1 MVIQITKMKNFKR
14 TLTLQNSIFLG
25 LSSMIGAGLFINIAP
40 AATISSYSLLF
51 GLLIAS
57 VLAFSNA
64 SSSAQLARLYPE
76 AGGTYIYARKVLGNS
91 SSLIAGTTF
100 IVGKIISSIAIALTF
115 GHYLYPSSH
124 KIAGIVLV
132 FTIGTVSYFGASKTA
147 SVAKW
152 FVYSVLGILLFYI
165 FSVVSSDNFDFAIP
179 ITKGLTVESLL
190 LSSSIWFFAFTGY
203 SRLATFGEEV
213 ENPETII
220 PKAILTG
227 LGITVSIYFLTTY
240 ATLGIINPDII
251 QNSLTPLKVAFDIS
265 RFSNFSFLISIASTI
280 ATASV
285 LLALIPG
292 ISRVV
297 VAMSRDN
304 YLPNPL
310 SSIHSKY
317 NSAYIADILV
327 SIVVVVGILYFDVVE
342 AIKLSSFFVLLYYSI
357 TNYSVIKIK
366 ESRRLYPVITAYF
379 GLFGCLLLASSLF
392 INLIK

>member
-64 SSSAQLARLYPE
+64 SSSAQLARLYSE

-124 KIAGIVLV
+124 KIAGIALV
-132 FTIGTVSYFGASKTA
+132 FIIGAVSYFGASKTA

-304 YLPNPL
+304 YLPNSL

>member
-1 MVIQITKMKNFKR
+1 MVIQIIRMKNFNR
-14 TLTLQNSIFLG
+14 TLTLRNSIFLG

-57 VLAFSNA
+57 ILAFSNA
-64 SSSAQLARLYPE
+64 SSSAQLAGLYPE
-76 AGGTYIYARKVLGNS
+76 TGGTYVYARKVLGNS
-91 SSLIAGTTF
+91 SSLVAGTTF
-100 IVGKIISSIAIALTF
+100 IIGKIISSIAIALTF

-124 KIAGIVLV
+124 KIAGIALV
-132 FTIGTVSYFGASKTA
+132 FTIGTVNYFGASKTA

-165 FSVVSSDNFDFAIP
+165 FSVVSSDNFNFVIP

-304 YLPNPL
+304 YLPKSL
-310 SSIHSKY
+310 GSIHSKF

-342 AIKLSSFFVLLYYSI
+342 AVKLSSFFVLLYYSI

-392 INLIK
+392 INLIE

>member
-1 MVIQITKMKNFKR
+1 MVIQIIRMKNFNR
-14 TLTLQNSIFLG
+14 TLTLRNSIFLG

-57 VLAFSNA
+57 ILAFSNA

-76 AGGTYIYARKVLGNS
+76 TGGTYVYARKVLGNS
-91 SSLIAGTTF
+91 SSLVAGTTF
-100 IVGKIISSIAIALTF
+100 IIGKIISSIAIALTF

-124 KIAGIVLV
+124 KIAGIALV
-132 FTIGTVSYFGASKTA
+132 FTIGTVNYFGASKTA

-165 FSVVSSDNFDFAIP
+165 FSVVSSDNFNFVIP

-213 ENPETII
+213 VNPETII

-304 YLPNPL
+304 YLPESL
-310 SSIHSKY
+310 GSIHSKF

-342 AIKLSSFFVLLYYSI
+342 AVKLSSFFVLLYYSI

-392 INLIK
+392 INLIE

>member
-1 MVIQITKMKNFKR
+1 MVIQITEMKNFKR
-14 TLTLQNSIFLG
+14 TLTLRNSIFLG

-57 VLAFSNA
+57 ILAFSNA

-91 SSLIAGTTF
+91 SSLIAGITF

-124 KIAGIVLV
+124 KIAGIALV
-132 FTIGTVSYFGASKTA
+132 FIIGVVSYFGASKTA

-179 ITKGLTVESLL
+179 ITKGLTLESLL

-304 YLPNPL
+304 YLPNSL

>member
-1 MVIQITKMKNFKR
+1 MVIQIIRMKNFNR
-14 TLTLQNSIFLG
+14 TLTLRNSIFLG

-57 VLAFSNA
+57 ILAFSNA

-76 AGGTYIYARKVLGNS
+76 TGGTYVYARKVLGNS
-91 SSLIAGTTF
+91 SSLVAGTTF
-100 IVGKIISSIAIALTF
+100 IIGKIISSIAIALTF

-124 KIAGIVLV
+124 KIAGIALV

-165 FSVVSSDNFDFAIP
+165 FSVVSSDNFNFVIP

-213 ENPETII
+213 VNPETII

-304 YLPNPL
+304 YLPESL
-310 SSIHSKY
+310 GSIHSKF
-317 NSAYIADILV
+317 NSAFIADILV

-342 AIKLSSFFVLLYYSI
+342 AVKLSSFFVLLYYSI

-392 INLIK
+392 INLIE

>member
-1 MVIQITKMKNFKR
+1 MVIQITRMKNFKR
-14 TLTLQNSIFLG
+14 TLTLRNSIFLG

-57 VLAFSNA
+57 ILAFSNA

-76 AGGTYIYARKVLGNS
+76 TGGTYIYARKVLGNS

-124 KIAGIVLV
+124 KIAGIALV

-304 YLPNPL
+304 YLPNSL

>member
-1 MVIQITKMKNFKR
+1 MKNFKR
-14 TLTLQNSIFLG
+14 TLTLRNSIFLG

-124 KIAGIVLV
+124 KIAGIALV
-132 FTIGTVSYFGASKTA
+132 FIIGVVSYFGASKTA

-304 YLPNPL
+304 YLPNSL

>member
-14 TLTLQNSIFLG
+14 TLTLRNSIFLG

-57 VLAFSNA
+57 ILAFSNA

-91 SSLIAGTTF
+91 SSLIAGITF

-124 KIAGIVLV
+124 KIAGIALV
-132 FTIGTVSYFGASKTA
+132 FIIGVVSYFGASKTA

-304 YLPNPL
+304 YLPNSL

>member
-1 MVIQITKMKNFKR
+1 M
-14 TLTLQNSIFLG
+14 
-25 LSSMIGAGLFINIAP
+25 
-40 AATISSYSLLF
+40 
-51 GLLIAS
+51 
-57 VLAFSNA
+57 
-64 SSSAQLARLYPE
+64 
-76 AGGTYIYARKVLGNS
+76 
-91 SSLIAGTTF
+91 
-100 IVGKIISSIAIALTF
+100 
-115 GHYLYPSSH
+115 
-124 KIAGIVLV
+124 
-132 FTIGTVSYFGASKTA
+132 
-147 SVAKW
+147 
-152 FVYSVLGILLFYI
+152 
-165 FSVVSSDNFDFAIP
+165 
-179 ITKGLTVESLL
+179 L

-213 ENPETII
+213 ENPEKII

-240 ATLGIINPDII
+240 VTLGIINPDII

-304 YLPNPL
+304 YLPNSL

-357 TNYSVIKIK
+357 TNYSVIKIE
-366 ESRRLYPVITAYF
+366 ESKRLYPVITAYF

>member
-1 MVIQITKMKNFKR
+1 MVIRITKLKNFNR
-14 TLTLQNSIFLG
+14 TLTLRNSIFLG

-40 AATISSYSLLF
+40 AAIVSSYSLIF

-57 VLAFSNA
+57 ILAFSNA

-76 AGGTYIYARKVLGNS
+76 TGGTYLYARKVIGEK
-91 SSLIAGTTF
+91 SSLLSGIVF
-100 IVGKIISSIAIALTF
+100 IIGKVISSIAIALTF
-115 GHYLYPSSH
+115 GHYLYPSSY
-124 KIAGIVLV
+124 KLAGVALV
-132 FTIGTVSYFGASKTA
+132 FIIGIISFFGASKTA

-165 FSVVSSDNFDFAIP
+165 LSVMSSDNFSFAIP
-179 ITKGLTVESLL
+179 VTEGLTIESLL

-227 LGITVSIYFLTTY
+227 LGITVSIYLLTTY
-240 ATLGIINPDII
+240 ATLGIVDPNII

-265 RFSNFSFLISIASTI
+265 RFSSFSFLISIASTV

-297 VAMSRDN
+297 VAMSRDK
-304 YLPNPL
+304 YLPVSFGN
-310 SSIHSKY
+310 IHSKF
-317 NSAYIADILV
+317 NSAYIADILI
-327 SIVVVVGILYFDVVE
+327 STVVIIGILIFDVVE
-342 AIKLSSFFVLLYYSI
+342 AIKLSSFFILVYYSI
-357 TNYSVIKIK
+357 TNYSVIKLEK
-366 ESRRLYPVITAYF
+366 SKRLYPIVTAFF
-379 GLFGCLLLASSLF
+379 GLFGCLLLAFSLF
-392 INLIK
+392 MNLVY

>member
-1 MVIQITKMKNFKR
+1 MKNFKR
-14 TLTLQNSIFLG
+14 TLTLRNSIFLG

-124 KIAGIVLV
+124 KIAGIALV
-132 FTIGTVSYFGASKTA
+132 FIISAVSYFGASKTA

-304 YLPNPL
+304 YLPNSL

>member
-1 MVIQITKMKNFKR
+1 MKNFKR
-14 TLTLQNSIFLG
+14 TLTLRNSIFLG
-25 LSSMIGAGLFINIAP
+25 LSSMIGAGLFVNIAP
-40 AATISSYSLLF
+40 AAIVSSYSLLF

-76 AGGTYIYARKVLGNS
+76 TGGTYLYARKVLGNTR
-91 SSLIAGTTF
+91 SLVAGIAF
-100 IVGKIISSIAIALTF
+100 IIGKIISSIAIALTF

-124 KIAGIVLV
+124 KVAGIALVLIV
-132 FTIGTVSYFGASKTA
+132 GTVSYFGASKTA

-152 FVYSVLGILLFYI
+152 FVYSVLGILMFYI
-165 FSVVSSDNFDFAIP
+165 FSVVSSDNFTFIIP
-179 ITKGLTVESLL
+179 ITKGLTMQSLL

-213 ENPETII
+213 SNPEIII

-227 LGITVSIYFLTTY
+227 LGITVTIYFLTTY
-240 ATLGIINPDII
+240 ATLGIVDPAII

-265 RFSNFSFLISIASTI
+265 RFSNFSFLITIASTV

-297 VAMSRDN
+297 VAMSRDG
-304 YLPNPL
+304 YLPNKL
-310 SSIHSKY
+310 NSIHKKH
-317 NSAYIADILV
+317 NSAHVADIII
-327 SIVVVVGILYFDVVE
+327 STIVVIGILTLNVIDS
-342 AIKLSSFFVLLYYSI
+342 IKISSFFILLYYSL
-357 TNYSVIKIK
+357 TNFSIIKLPKKQRLYSVFI
-366 ESRRLYPVITAYF
+366 AYF
-379 GLFGCLLLASSLF
+379 GLFGCLILAFSLF
-392 INLIK
+392 FDFIT

>member
-1 MVIQITKMKNFKR
+1 MKNFKR
-14 TLTLQNSIFLG
+14 TLTLRNSIFLG

-57 VLAFSNA
+57 ILAFSNA

-91 SSLIAGTTF
+91 SSLIAGITF

-124 KIAGIVLV
+124 KIAGIALV
-132 FTIGTVSYFGASKTA
+132 FIIGVVSYFGASKTA

-179 ITKGLTVESLL
+179 ITKGLTLESLL

-304 YLPNPL
+304 YLPNSL